1 MATLNTAN
9 VDEDFTMVAGGGRLS
24 LTAAPGAWGDKVV
37 VRVYWA
43 DAATATVFNAL
54 DGGGEFAAP
63 AVRTVNL
70 KAGDKLRV
78 VADAPGGV
86 PTTTSINAT
95 YLE

>member
-1 MATLNTAN
+1 MATLSAAN
-9 VDEDFTMVAGGGRLS
+9 VDEDFTCTAGGGRLS

-43 DAATATVFNAL
+43 DAATPTVFNAL

-63 AVRTVNL
+63 AVRMVGL

-78 VADAPGGV
+78 VASAPGGV
-86 PTTTSINAT
+86 PAATSINAT